1 MNIVFTK
8 SKKRFPIGSWIIM
21 LYQKTNYSHVAL
33 EVGDYFY
40 QASDGKVNK
49 EHKQHFIKKHEIM
62 HSMVIPRI
70 DLKDI
75 ETDLGRDYGLAQNIG
90 MAVVDLFKLFK
101 KKITNPFKSGVNCSE
116 FIYERVIIQLYGDL
130 GFDKDSI
137 KPKHVKEI
145 LDGKN
150 KV

>member
-1 MNIVFTK
+1 MNVVFTK
-8 SKKRFPIGSWIIM
+8 SKKRFPIGSWIIQF
-21 LYQKTNYSHVAL
+21 YQKETYSHVAL

-49 EHKQHFIKKHEIM
+49 EHRQHFDRKHKII
-62 HSMVIPRI
+62 HSILIPRI
-70 DLKDI
+70 DLVHI

-116 FIYERVIIQLYGDL
+116 FIYERVIMQLYGDL